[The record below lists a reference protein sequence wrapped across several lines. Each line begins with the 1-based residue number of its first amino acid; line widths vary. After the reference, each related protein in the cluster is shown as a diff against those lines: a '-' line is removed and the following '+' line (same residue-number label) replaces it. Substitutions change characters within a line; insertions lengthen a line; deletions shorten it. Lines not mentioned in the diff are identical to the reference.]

1 MENPK
6 PTTTQTHMWVGLRQ
20 CVNTKNKQ
28 WSGEGHGYVCVCVP
42 WRRERVSHHVLLD
55 VNKETDA

>member
-28 WSGEGHGYVCVCVP
+28 WSGEGHGYVCVCVCLGG
-42 WRRERVSHHVLLD
+42 E
-55 VNKETDA
+55 KEYHTMCY

>member
-28 WSGEGHGYVCVCVP
+28 WSGEGHGCVCVCVCLGG
-42 WRRERVSHHVLLD
+42 E
-55 VNKETDA
+55 KEYHTMCY